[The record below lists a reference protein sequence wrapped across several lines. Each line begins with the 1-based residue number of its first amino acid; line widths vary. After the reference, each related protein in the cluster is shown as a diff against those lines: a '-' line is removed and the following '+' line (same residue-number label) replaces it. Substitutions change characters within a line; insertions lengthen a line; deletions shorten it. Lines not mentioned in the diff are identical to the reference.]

1 MTDTITIYQQ
11 PHQIQLRAPSPPPPK
26 SSPPSSSPSSS
37 LLDRLPTELRL
48 QIYDH
53 LFPNKPIPA
62 TATAGGASTPRHDG
76 DPSTA
81 AAATTKLLRL
91 NRAIHA
97 EASAV
102 LYARAPF
109 EVRVHPGGVALAG
122 GRALT
127 YGEFDFGKRGGPAG
141 KVHRVV
147 GGGGACCD
155 GVLGRARRLDV
166 KVVAWVQHGVFE
178 RVCGYVRHLVE
189 RLVEAQGVGEEG
201 LVVLTD
207 LRVAVEWHNGTTN
220 FPVTHPTPQMA
231 RRLLEPFRQIRV
243 TRNLDVGN
251 VGTPRY
257 FFGAPALAAVEEEQY
272 RVLKEE
278 LKDTMMLRFEMRG
291 VPEILG

>member
-11 PHQIQLRAPSPPPPK
+11 PHQIQLRAPSPPPK
-26 SSPPSSSPSSS
+26 ISPASSSSSS
-37 LLDRLPTELRL
+37 LFDRLPTELRL
-48 QIYDH
+48 QIYDL
-53 LFPNKPIPA
+53 LFPDKPIPA
-62 TATAGGASTPRHDG
+62 TTRNDDSLRRDGAS
-76 DPSTA
+76 
-81 AAATTKLLRL
+81 AAATTKVLRL

-102 LYARAPF
+102 LYAKSPF
-109 EVRVHPGGVALAG
+109 EVRVSPGGIALAG

-127 YGEFDFGKRGGPAG
+127 YADFDFGKRGGPAS

-147 GGGGACCD
+147 GNSGACCD
-155 GVLGRARRLDV
+155 GVLGRAARLDV

-178 RVCGYVRHLVE
+178 RVCEYVRHLVE
-189 RLVEAQGVGEEG
+189 RLVEAQGGEGKE
-201 LVVLTD
+201 VVLTD

-231 RRLLEPFRQIRV
+231 RQLLEPFKQIRV

-278 LKDTMMLRFEMRG
+278 LKSSMMLR
-291 VPEILG
+291 